1 MPSQWRKPNRV
12 EVRDREILADFSRG
26 VEYPLARA
34 MAEGKKRQAH
44 DTKLRTKSVALQ
56 ELSLTRSDEDIQKFV
71 KKWGLLVETIGT
83 NVRYPVLFFRT
94 QRALVIGLA
103 RLATALHRPT
113 DRPGAVRKFWQ
124 DYDPLR
130 AGEAVPSMDGDPTTR
145 LTDQEKQRVADGVPW
160 YQVARERLWQLE
172 HPNWPLVPPGAGYI
186 AHLLAQFLGTST
198 HLEVMRH
205 GQRWD
210 LQETPQVTTL
220 LGAMLWSI
228 RTQLGVTLYRVCER
242 CKEGFVPKRPDQ
254 RYCVGKC
261 GNQARVQKYRRKR
274 AKGRGAGGRRGVQ
287 RASSR

>member
-186 AHLLAQFLGTST
+186 GASLGSIS
-198 HLEVMRH
+198 RH
-205 GQRWD
+205 VNPSGGYAAWSAMGPPGDASSHDAARGYAMEHSYAARRDVVPSVRTLQRGVRA
-210 LQETPQVTTL
+210 EAAGSTL
-220 LGAMLWSI
+220 LRW
-228 RTQLGVTLYRVCER
+228 
-242 CKEGFVPKRPDQ
+242 
-254 RYCVGKC
+254 
-261 GNQARVQKYRRKR
+261 
-274 AKGRGAGGRRGVQ
+274 
-287 RASSR
+287 